1 MHKSNKPGTISL
13 KPRNRTERDTMTT
26 RTITGNLARDA
37 QHETGPGW
45 ERTTL
50 ILHEPTGTYRAGEWT
65 PDPAPTEHIVYAS
78 HELARRAAGLRQGD
92 ALVVTGREYTLRWT
106 DRETLDTH
114 TRRVID
120 AEHIAQHLY
129 TKGQPDRIRRREE
142 PWPTDG
148 TTRATA
154 EIRSYIDTLE
164 PENIGRIHTALT
176 DAADTLRQRATQTAG
191 TAAETHTLEAQAL
204 DELAARIFA
213 GRNLRLDAEH
223 PDDL

>member
-1 MHKSNKPGTISL
+1 
-13 KPRNRTERDTMTT
+13 MTT
-26 RTITGNLARDA
+26 RTLTGHLARDA

-65 PDPAPTEHIVYAS
+65 PDPAPTEHLIYAS
-78 HELARRAAGLRQGD
+78 HELARRAAGLRHGD
-92 ALVVTGREYTLRWT
+92 ALVITGREYTLTWT
-106 DRETLDTH
+106 DRETLDRH
-114 TRRVID
+114 QRRVID
-120 AEHIAQHLY
+120 ADHIGVDLRHMEVRARKPRNSMRDQALADWIH
-129 TKGQPDRIRRREE
+129 RREE
-142 PWPTDG
+142 AWPTEN

-154 EIRSYIDTLE
+154 EVRSYIDTIE

-176 DAADTLRQRATQTAG
+176 DAADVLRHRATQSAG